1 MSERTW
7 TISDLDGSNV
17 RQVTLAEFKA
27 EHQRKAAEAREIF
40 RRAVAKVAGQS

>member
-1 MSERTW
+1 MTERIW

-27 EHQRKAAEAREIF
+27 EHRRKTAEAREIF
-40 RRAVAKVAGQS
+40 RRAVAKAEGRS